1 MFELGIESSK
11 NSTRRVV
18 EGGGLRINGAKV
30 EDPNQE
36 IEIKGELR
44 LQMGKKRFYRAV
56 PK

>member
-1 MFELGIESSK
+1 MFELGIEGSK
-11 NSTRRVV
+11 NSARRVV

-36 IEIKGELR
+36 IEINGELR
-44 LQMGKKRFYRAV
+44 LQVGKKRFYRVV